1 MDSSLAAQED
11 YILHSLDYTLPKL
24 ASYVSQREE
33 VVYVPSGAVFARM
46 ACDSCEFQLPQAA
59 S

>member
-24 ASYVSQREE
+24 ASYVCQREE
-33 VVYVPSGAVFARM
+33 VVYVPSFAQM
-46 ACDSCEFQLPQAA
+46 AFDSCEFP
-59 S
+59 